1 MGYKPHPSQFHKPR
15 LKLHILCSGL
25 ILALPLVLSFCGLEA
40 LAGGGRHGVVNFKP
54 VGPLSPKMKDGA
66 ALIHQ
71 MHRHASALS
80 DYSLIFET
88 ITFKEKET
96 VSEKGRLYFKKPKLM
111 RLEEIGEYK
120 NGSVAVIGKDGKARA
135 HAGGLVKFITLTMSA
150 DDKQLNAANG
160 DRMLDSDFASL
171 AALLERRLQEGNLAR
186 STEVP
191 AAYEGVEGQAYVLEL
206 YHQDNPEKV
215 LKRIY
220 VDPVSYLPVR
230 WDDYDYKTPCS
241 STWSAV
247 KVNPGLKDELFEL

>member
-1 MGYKPHPSQFHKPR
+1 MGYTPHLRQFHKSR
-15 LKLHILCSGL
+15 LKFRWLCSCLLLG
-25 ILALPLVLSFCGLEA
+25 LPLTITLCGPEA
-40 LAGGGRHGVVNFKP
+40 EAGGGRHGVVNFKP
-54 VGPLSPKMKDGA
+54 VGPLSPRMKDGA
-66 ALIHQ
+66 ALIHH
-71 MHRHASALS
+71 MSRHAGALN

-135 HAGGLVKFITLTMSA
+135 HAGGLVKFITLTMNA

-171 AALLERRLQEGNLAR
+171 AGLLERRLQEGNLAR
-186 STEVP
+186 ATETP
-191 AAYEGVEGQAYVLEL
+191 AAYEGVDGQTYVLEL
-206 YHQDNPEKV
+206 YRQDEPEKV

-220 VDPVSYLPVR
+220 VDPISYLPVR

-247 KVNPGLKDELFEL
+247 KTNPGLKDELFDL